1 MENMEDEVIVEE
13 FEEEMKSEENN
24 VFLEEAK
31 SKTEIMPEKKYNK
44 VVYCLLAWFLGIWGA
59 HSFYAGKNKQGII
72 FVVTTVLGFIL
83 LGGIPLIIEW
93 IICIVQIIKAVK
105 KPADEYG
112 RIS

>member
-13 FEEEMKSEENN
+13 FEEEVKSGENSVFSEKVKSEIE
-24 VFLEEAK
+24 K
-31 SKTEIMPEKKYNK
+31 IPEKKYNK
-44 VVYCLLAWFLGIWGA
+44 VIYCLLAWFLGIWGA

-72 FVVTTVLGFIL
+72 FIVTTVLGFIL